1 MIAVVLGDPHLNY
14 FSSNI
19 PARCTVGLVHAPAP
33 LTRGF
38 RRVSGD
44 LTGMVRVYL
53 LTIKDTYFLAVF
65 EETLAARN
73 PPVTGR
79 CRRVSGGAKEYR
91 ASRTACMV
99 PSALRPR

>member
-65 EETLAARN
+65 EETLAAR
-73 PPVTGR
+73 
-79 CRRVSGGAKEYR
+79 VSGGAKEYR

>member
-19 PARCTVGLVHAPAP
+19 PARCTVGLVHAP
-33 LTRGF
+33 
-38 RRVSGD
+38 VY

-73 PPVTGR
+73 QR
-79 CRRVSGGAKEYR
+79 AKEYR

-99 PSALRPR
+99 PSARRSGYRKLYVYISRCV